1 MRKKRTMR
9 MRIQERQ
16 KSSSWKFPLL
26 SLLFLVLFVL
36 LVYYPTF
43 SGFKLYIDDADAYSY
58 RAVIPPM
65 FVIMLIFFYRNDL
78 QVDRDPN
85 KLLFALPLFAIAAA
99 LLYSADYWPLY
110 MLDTLSLPFFVAGSI
125 LLFFSI
131 STLKKMLFMLFYLF
145 LLWAPLFQPLVS
157 TQQTLTN
164 LTTDLVGL
172 PFRVLDF
179 SIQRDGNIFTSGSK
193 MPLNV
198 APECVPL
205 SAMIALFCFLI
216 PFAYVAAGDT
226 KNRLLWLVVWIAG
239 GWILNSLRIL
249 LVLLIWYY
257 SGVSAALQVFH
268 ALGGNIIF
276 DLTLVASLLS
286 FRHFSLKF
294 PL

>member
-1 MRKKRTMR
+1 MRKKFK
-9 MRIQERQ
+9 ER

-26 SLLFLVLFVL
+26 SLLFLILFVL

-65 FVIMLIFFYRNDL
+65 FIIILIFFYRNDL
-78 QVDRDPN
+78 QVEKDHN
-85 KLLFALPLFAIAAA
+85 KLLLALPLFAVAAA

-145 LLWAPLFQPLVS
+145 LLWTPLFQPLVS
-157 TQQTLTN
+157 MQQTLTN
-164 LTTDLVGL
+164 LTTDFVGL
-172 PFRVLDF
+172 PFRVLNF
-179 SIQRDGNIFTSGSK
+179 SIERNGNIFSSGSK
-193 MPLNV
+193 VSLDV

-205 SAMIALFCFLI
+205 SAMIALFCFLV
-216 PFAYVAAGDT
+216 PFAYVAVGDT
-226 KNRLLWLVVWIAG
+226 KNRLLWLAVWIAG
-239 GWILNSLRIL
+239 GWVLNSLRIL
-249 LVLLIWYY
+249 LVILIWYY
-257 SGVSAALQVFH
+257 SGISAALQVFH

-286 FRHFSLKF
+286 FRYFSLKF